1 MFIKI
6 GNGYLN
12 LDQVNFI
19 EQDEENKNILIFYA
33 NGNNRL
39 INDRRIK
46 IFKTESE
53 LLDFLT
59 YLAQNQFDKLQGL

>member
-19 EQDEENKNILIFYA
+19 EQDEENKNALIFYA
-33 NGNNRL
+33 NGNN
-39 INDRRIK
+39 RRIK

-53 LLDFLT
+53 LSIFLI